1 MELSKLSTMIID
13 EGKSFG
19 SERKFG
25 LPMCGFLFL
34 CGTYCLK
41 EKAAGGTLLTDAE
54 GIDEEEL
61 KQTLAAAETLN
72 KKAFD
77 IMAER
82 IPSAGMGNAVTDG
95 ISFTKLLNGKSA
107 VDSGYLTAP
116 AILKELLE
124 KPAKIYFSAV
134 IPNANDGRKLFD
146 ALSAPSAAPSAADIS
161 GFKIPQIRF
170 SGADKSADNGDK
182 ESAAESAAASPAESA
197 KASAPSTSSA
207 SPAAPTA
214 PVSEE
219 RAGIVDLVRSANA
232 LKAKLKENVFG
243 QDRAVDTLVNGYFQA
258 CLARATG
265 ATDKKPFGVILF
277 AGPPG
282 VGKTFL
288 AEQTAEA
295 LALPYMRFDMSEY
308 CNSDGSIEFCG
319 SDSVFARSKPG
330 NVTGFVAKNPRCIL
344 LFDEVEKAHISV
356 IHLFLQLLDAGR
368 LRDNNTDKEVSFR
381 EAFIIFTT
389 NAGRALYDNPSVKDP
404 GAAAAKSIIKA
415 IGDDV
420 NPETGGKLFP
430 AALCS
435 RFAGGNVVMFNRL
448 VSETLMKIT
457 NTELNRHADKFNV
470 RFGLSF
476 DMDDEVATAILFG
489 EGGRADARSVKGK
502 ASGFFSSEIYELF
515 RLLPSDNEGDADKIR
530 QIKCKIQLPDDA
542 EVRSLFVKSD
552 GYKVLVFAD
561 KDVGEIEH
569 EDSVTLFRTS
579 DIGEAKE
586 YLDKNDVDVFL
597 CDITCGARKDLDAVL
612 DIDDID
618 SAGREMLGYAAV
630 FSDMPVYL
638 IETCKREITAEEE
651 TSFAKLGIAGKMT
664 VKDNANAAEF
674 LKSVCENGYR
684 QRNITKLARA
694 NKVLRYKSSQKIAGE
709 GEQACIELY
718 DLELA
723 TAVDADDAKHVLSG
737 ASIPDVSFD
746 DVIGCEDAKEELS
759 YFVKYIKEPRKYAA
773 KGARLPKGVLLYGP
787 PGTGKTLLAKAMAG
801 ECGATF
807 VRAEGNQFLNKYV
820 GAGAESLHSIFL
832 TARKYAPSILF
843 IDEIDSI
850 GRERGERD
858 YHADVLT
865 ALLTEMDGFN
875 TDPSKPVFVLAAT
888 NFNIDPSLGASL
900 DPALLRRFDRR
911 ILIDLPEKADRL
923 KYLNMLIERNPLIK
937 VSDETRE
944 NLALRSAGMSLA
956 DIESWV
962 GLALRNALKQE
973 ELIVDDAVLEEAFE
987 LYDNGEEKKWNEAT
1001 LERVARHEAG
1011 HAAVCYYCGNKP
1023 SYVTI
1028 VARGNH
1034 GGYVQHGEEDKGI
1047 FTRREILDLIRISL
1061 AGRAAER
1068 VYYGDEEGLSTG
1080 ASSDLANA
1088 TQKARKLLCDFGMDP
1103 EFGLGV
1109 ADFFD
1114 ESGALGTEIRTRVNK
1129 ILADEESKAEKCIR
1143 DNLAKVD
1150 ELVEALMDKGHLK
1163 GNEIEEIL
1171 RADGANKK

>member
-13 EGKSFG
+13 EGKTYG
-19 SERKFG
+19 AKWKLG
-25 LPMCGFLFL
+25 LPMCGLLFL
-34 CGTYCLK
+34 CGAYGLK
-41 EKAAGGTLLTDAE
+41 EKVTAGTLLTDVD
-54 GIDEEEL
+54 GIDAEEL
-61 KQTLAAAETLN
+61 RQILEAVRVIDKR
-72 KKAFD
+72 AFD
-77 IMAER
+77 IMIGR
-82 IPSAGMGNAVTDG
+82 VPLAGIGNAVADG
-95 ISFTKLLNGKSA
+95 ISFSKLLNGSFA
-107 VDSGYLTAP
+107 MESGYLTAP
-116 AILKELLE
+116 AILAELLE

-134 IPNANDGRKLFD
+134 IPDANDGRKLID
-146 ALSAPSAAPSAADIS
+146 ALTAPPAAPSAPTIAD
-161 GFKIPQIRF
+161 FKIPKIRF
-170 SGADKSADNGDK
+170 DGAAKGADNATETIAD
-182 ESAAESAAASPAESA
+182 ESAAAILAARAKSIGLAPPSA
-197 KASAPSTSSA
+197 TPSAQLN
-207 SPAAPTA
+207 
-214 PVSEE
+214 EE

-265 ATDKKPFGVILF
+265 VTDKKPFGYILF

-319 SDSVFARSKPG
+319 SDSVYARSKPG

-381 EAFIIFTT
+381 DAFIIFTT
-389 NAGRALYDNPSVKDP
+389 NAGRPLYDNPSVKDP
-404 GAAAAKSIIKA
+404 GAVAAKSIIKA
-415 IGDDV
+415 IGDDI
-420 NPETGGKLFP
+420 NPETGAKLFP

-435 RFAGGNVVMFNRL
+435 RFAGGNVVMFNSL
-448 VSETLMKIT
+448 TSETLMKIASS
-457 NTELNRHADKFNV
+457 ELNKHADKFNV

-476 DMDDEVATAILFG
+476 DMDDEVATTILFG

-502 ASGFFSSEIYELF
+502 ASGFFGAEIYELF
-515 RLLPSDNEGDADKIR
+515 RLLQTDKECDADKISKIR
-530 QIKCKIQLPDDA
+530 CKIHLPEDA
-542 EVRSLFVKSD
+542 EVRSLFVKGD

-561 KDVGEIEH
+561 KDVGEIDHDE
-569 EDSVTLFRTS
+569 SVSLFRTS
-579 DIGEAKE
+579 DISEAKE
-586 YLDKNDVDVFL
+586 YLDKNEVDVFL
-597 CDITCGARKDLDAVL
+597 CDVTCGARNRLDAVL
-612 DIDDID
+612 NIDDID
-618 SAGREMLGYAAV
+618 SAGRDMLSYAAS
-630 FSDMPVYL
+630 FTDMPVYL
-638 IETCKREITAEEE
+638 IETSKRAITAEEV
-651 TSFAKLGIAGKMT
+651 TSFTKLGIAGKVT
-664 VKDNANAAEF
+664 IKDNANAEF
-674 LKSVCENGYR
+674 IKYACESGYR

-694 NKVLRYKSSQKIAGE
+694 NKVLKYKSSQQIATDGE
-709 GEQACIELY
+709 EACIELY

-723 TAVDADDAKHVLSG
+723 TAIDASDAKHVLSG
-737 ASIPDVSFD
+737 GSIPDISFD

-759 YFVKYIKEPRKYAA
+759 YFVRYIKEPRKYAA

-973 ELIVDDAVLEEAFE
+973 DLIVDDAVLEEAFE

-1028 VARGNH
+1028 VARGGH

-1047 FTRREILDLIRISL
+1047 FTRKEILDLIRISL

-1080 ASSDLANA
+1080 ASGDLANA

-1114 ESGALGTEIRTRVNK
+1114 ESGALGTEIRSRVNK
-1129 ILADEESKAEKCIR
+1129 ILAAEESNAEQCIR

-1150 ELVEALMDKGHLK
+1150 KLVEALMDKGHLK

-1171 RADGANKK
+1171 RADGADKN

>member
-1 MELSKLSTMIID
+1 MSISVLTGIIIN
-13 EGKSFG
+13 EGTEFG
-19 SERKFG
+19 TQQNIGSA
-25 LPMCGFLFL
+25 MSGFLFL
-34 CGTYCLK
+34 CGAYRVK
-41 EKAAGGTLLTDAE
+41 EKEADGILQATAN
-54 GIDEEEL
+54 GIDAEEL
-61 KQTLAAAETLN
+61 KQTLSALSAID
-72 KKAFD
+72 KKAVD
-77 IMAER
+77 MMTKR
-82 IPSAGMGNAVTDG
+82 VVSAGIGNKIADG
-95 ISFTKLLNGKSA
+95 VSFSKLLNGYSA
-107 VDSGYLTAP
+107 TGATALTAP
-116 AILKELLE
+116 KIIEELFDN
-124 KPAKIYFSAV
+124 PVSVYFST
-134 IPNANDGRKLFD
+134 IFPHPSDGRKFLD
-146 ALSAPSAAPSAADIS
+146 ALSESEATTFERSS
-161 GFKIPQIRF
+161 GSKTF
-170 SGADKSADNGDK
+170 SGGGDAYKSDKGS
-182 ESAAESAAASPAESA
+182 
-197 KASAPSTSSA
+197 
-207 SPAAPTA
+207 
-214 PVSEE
+214 SEE
-219 RAGIVDLVRSANA
+219 RAAASSASEPAPLAGDGAGIADFVRSANA

-243 QDRAVDTLVNGYFQA
+243 QDRAIDALVNGYFQA

-265 ATDKKPFGVILF
+265 ATDRKPFGTVLF

-288 AEQTAEA
+288 AEKAAEA

-330 NVTGFVAKNPRCIL
+330 NVTGFVDKNPNCVL

-368 LRDNNTDKEVSFR
+368 LRDNNTDKEISFR
-381 EAFIIFTT
+381 NAFIIFTT
-389 NAGRALYDNPSVKDP
+389 NAGKSLYDNPSVKDP
-404 GAAAAKSIIKA
+404 GAVSAKSIIKA

-420 NPETGGKLFP
+420 NPATGSRLFP

-448 VSETLMKIT
+448 ASETLIRIT
-457 NTELNRHADKFNV
+457 STELNRHAEKLNN

-489 EGGRADARSVKGK
+489 EGGKADARSVKGK
-502 ASGFFSSEIYELF
+502 ASGFFGAEIYELY
-515 RLLPSDNEGDADKIR
+515 RLLPSDREGESNKIR

-542 EVRSLFVKSD
+542 EIRSLFVKDD

-561 KDVGEIEH
+561 KDVGEIKHDE
-569 EDSVTLFRTS
+569 SATVFRTA
-579 DIGEAKE
+579 DADEAKD
-586 YLDKNDVDVFL
+586 YLDKNEVDVFL
-597 CDITCGARKDLDAVL
+597 CDVTCGARRELNEVL

-618 SAGREMLGYAAV
+618 SSGREMLSYATS
-630 FSDMPVYL
+630 FTDMPVYL
-638 IETCKREITAEEE
+638 IETEKRAITEEE
-651 TSFAKLGIAGKMT
+651 ENSLSKLGIAGKIALKKET
-664 VKDNANAAEF
+664 DVAAF
-674 LKSVCENGYR
+674 IKSVCENGYR
-684 QRNITKLARA
+684 RRNVTKLARA
-694 NKVLRYKSSQKIAGE
+694 NKVLKYKSLQQIADNGE
-709 GEQACIELY
+709 EACIELY
-718 DLELA
+718 DLRLA
-723 TAVDADDAKHVLSG
+723 TAVDANDAQHVLSDG
-737 ASIPDVSFD
+737 SIPDISFD
-746 DVIGCEDAKEELS
+746 DVIGCEDAKAELS
-759 YFVKYIKEPRKYAA
+759 YFVKYIKSPRKYAA

-807 VRAEGNQFLNKYV
+807 IRAEGNQFLNKYV
-820 GAGAESLHSIFL
+820 GVGAEEIHSIFL

-888 NFNIDPSLGASL
+888 NFNTDPHRGESL

-923 KYLNMLIERNPLIK
+923 KYLNMLIERDPIIK
-937 VSDETRE
+937 ISDATRE

-973 ELIVDDAVLEEAFE
+973 DIVVDDAVLEEAFE
-987 LYDNGEEKKWNEAT
+987 LYDNGEEKSWDKAT

-1011 HAAVCYYCGNKP
+1011 HAAVCYYTGNKP

-1028 VARGNH
+1028 VARGDH
-1034 GGYVQHGEEDKGI
+1034 GGYVQHGAEDKGI
-1047 FTRREILDLIRISL
+1047 YTRKEILDLIKISL

-1068 VYYGDEEGLSTG
+1068 VYYGEEEGLSTG
-1080 ASSDLANA
+1080 ASNDLASA
-1088 TQKARKLLCDFGMDP
+1088 TEKARKLLCDYGMDP
-1103 EFGLGV
+1103 EFGIGV

-1114 ESGALGTEIRTRVNK
+1114 ESGALGADIRARVNK
-1129 ILADEESKAEKCIR
+1129 ILADEERKAENCIN
-1143 DNLAKVD
+1143 DNIEKID
-1150 ELVEALMDKGHLK
+1150 KLVKALMDKGHLK
-1163 GNEIEEIL
+1163 GNEIEDIL
-1171 RADGANKK
+1171 RSDGADKN